1 MKKEPV
7 EEGEDRPIKVETRG
21 RKKKIVEPVVTT
33 TKATKSQSTTSL
45 TSTSKPTTP
54 TPVVKRD
61 RRGRPSLASKLQQQQ
76 ETEPKKSTVAAR
88 TKTRKSTSACDLRVE
103 KRGRKRI
110 KKEEETVN
118 NEEEEEED
126 DENLSTAANE
136 DEDEE
141 EDDEDE
147 ENGIDELAVSDYEM
161 DEENTEKIEKSAI
174 KKEPIGNNIYIL
186 HLEYYNSYINIIYT
200 GRYYEIFNRIQFI
213 RIYLC

>member
-1 MKKEPV
+1 M
-7 EEGEDRPIKVETRG
+7 
-21 RKKKIVEPVVTT
+21 
-33 TKATKSQSTTSL
+33 
-45 TSTSKPTTP
+45 
-54 TPVVKRD
+54 
-61 RRGRPSLASKLQQQQ
+61 
-76 ETEPKKSTVAAR
+76 
-88 TKTRKSTSACDLRVE
+88 
-103 KRGRKRI
+103 
-110 KKEEETVN
+110 N

-141 EDDEDE
+141 DDEEDE

-161 DEENTEKIEKSAI
+161 EEENAEKIEKSAI
-174 KKEPIGNNIYIL
+174 KKEPIGNNIYSRL